1 MLPSNEH
8 IDVLKELMNIGV
20 GRGAHVLNTMLQSHI
35 RLQVPFIKV
44 VSPDDLKSEL
54 EFNNE
59 IHLAAVNLGFN
70 GNLSGNAQL
79 LFTSECASKLVSVLT
94 GDESDDLD
102 LDSVRAGTLCEIGN
116 IVINAVMGTISNQLL
131 MHLDY
136 SVPSYI
142 EGGLGPLLPK
152 AKAGEKTIIL
162 LARTKFEVEA
172 LEIEGDMLI
181 FLELGAFD
189 KLLISVQNFIEREED
204 ASSNG

>member
-1 MLPSNEH
+1 MMPSNEH

-44 VSPDDLKSEL
+44 VSPEQLKDEL
-54 EFNNE
+54 EIHNE
-59 IHLAAVNLGFN
+59 VHLAAVNLGFN

-79 LFTSECASKLVSVLT
+79 LFNSECASKLVAVLT
-94 GDESDDLD
+94 GDESDDMD
-102 LDSVRAGTLCEIGN
+102 LDSIRAGTLCEIGN
-116 IVINAVMGTISNQLL
+116 IVINAVMGTISNQLQ

-136 SVPSYI
+136 AVPSYI
-142 EGGLGPLLPK
+142 EGGIGPFLPK
-152 AKAGEKTIIL
+152 SKKDERTIIL
-162 LARTKFEVEA
+162 LARTKFDVEA

-189 KLLISVQNFIEREED
+189 KLLKSVQEFIEREE
-204 ASSNG
+204 ATFNG

>member
-1 MLPSNEH
+1 MLPSSEH

-20 GRGAHVLNTMLQSHI
+20 GRGAHVLNTMLHSHI

-44 VSPDDLKSEL
+44 VSPEELKNEL
-54 EFNNE
+54 EINNE
-59 IHLAAVNLGFN
+59 VHLAAVNLGFN

-94 GDESDDLD
+94 GDDSNDMD

-116 IVINAVMGTISNQLL
+116 IVINAVMGTISNYLK

-136 SVPSYI
+136 AVPSYI

-152 AKAGEKTIIL
+152 SKSDEPTIIL
-162 LARTKFEVEA
+162 LARTKFDVEA

-189 KLLISVQNFIEREED
+189 ILLNNVQEYIQREEE
-204 ASSNG
+204 AS